1 MSESERPKEKKR
13 KMTGPRQIPTS
24 FRLEER
30 DLEAIRYLARK
41 WDRTVSSVI
50 RQLVREAAKR
60 EGIPEE
66 NQDQ

>member
-1 MSESERPKEKKR
+1 
-13 KMTGPRQIPTS
+13 MTGPRQIPTS